1 MKKQKGAAVTATVAK
16 WYTDVVATEKVR
28 ARYIAWDNKTANA
41 GNTLTISDEDGG
53 NVLFRISLDV
63 AGSSGEVRFA
73 GDGYELPK
81 SKDILVTLS
90 GGTADCWVY
99 IDSEG
104 RIANQ

>member
-28 ARYIAWDNKTANA
+28 VTRIAWDNKTANV
-41 GNTLTISDEDGG
+41 GNTLTFSDEDGG
-53 NVLFRISLDV
+53 NAFFRISLDV
-63 AGSSGEVRFA
+63 AGSSDEVNFA
-73 GDGYELPK
+73 GNGIELPK
-81 SKDILVTLS
+81 SKDVKVTLS
-90 GGTADCWVY
+90 GGTTDCWVY